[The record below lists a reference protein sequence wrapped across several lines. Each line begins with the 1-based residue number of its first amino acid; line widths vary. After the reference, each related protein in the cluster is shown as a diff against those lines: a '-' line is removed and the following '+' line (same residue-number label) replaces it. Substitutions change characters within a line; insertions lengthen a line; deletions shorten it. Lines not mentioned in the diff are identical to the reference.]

1 MIIKKGN
8 ENILCEDGIVS
19 GDIGLKGTLSG
30 DSNTVMI
37 ANNTQMIKEMLI
49 RITSIEESIEAIL
62 LKLNE

>member
-37 ANNTQMIKEMLI
+37 ANNTQIMKEIMV
-49 RITSIEESIEAIL
+49 RMTEMEAAIVVIL
-62 LKLNE
+62 QELNK